1 MYRTGTLGVTPS
13 QKEDDPRARPSH
25 RHRGAVRAAEAPT
38 GSVDYLLGTGLN
50 DFLVDRAQGEMA
62 NAPPSA
68 YDSQAQRLWSD

>member
-1 MYRTGTLGVTPS
+1 MTLISSTLLVTRPVQSSTCTGTLGVTPS

-50 DFLVDRAQGEMA
+50 DFLVDRA
-62 NAPPSA
+62 
-68 YDSQAQRLWSD
+68 R